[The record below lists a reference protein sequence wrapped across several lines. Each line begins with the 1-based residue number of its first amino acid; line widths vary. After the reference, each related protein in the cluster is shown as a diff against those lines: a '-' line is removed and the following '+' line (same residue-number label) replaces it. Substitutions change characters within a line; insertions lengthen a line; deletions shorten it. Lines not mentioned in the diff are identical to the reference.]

1 MEPDEHV
8 ARIRGW
14 LAAPATDA
22 GVYFAEEGDGWE
34 YRSYAELADLSWSI
48 AALMRER
55 GLPGG
60 AGVCVIMPTGFPC
73 AAAFYAVWAC
83 GGIFTPVAP
92 PLFGDLSQYIA
103 HVAAILEQAQPRL
116 VVTSVEFADLARQA
130 HAAAGRTDE
139 PLVVDLATLPEPGAR
154 EFSDPDECALL
165 QFTSGSTGTPRG
177 VRVSWPNLATNVGM
191 ISALVDWRPGE
202 AMVSWLPLYHD
213 MGLVGAFLT
222 TVTNQGDL
230 YLMRPDQFV
239 RDPARWLRAMT
250 EAQHSPSPSFAL
262 GYVAHRVRPE
272 EVAGLD
278 LSGWRTLA
286 VGSEPVEVADL
297 RSFAALTGP
306 LGFSTRAYTLAYGL
320 AESTLMVTSSA
331 RDRPITALRVDTAAL
346 RFGAPISVL
355 EAAELSD
362 GASVD
367 GAGWITGLGFS
378 TPESTVRVVDSDG
391 NELPDGTLGE
401 MVVVGGSVALG
412 YSGPPGATSST
423 RIEDGVLYSGDAGFL
438 YRGEVFVLGRMGS
451 SLKVRGKPVFME
463 DIESRVAQEAG
474 ITKGKLAAVAIPDAG
489 NQGIVLFAESAP
501 GEWLPKAHTIVRGEL
516 GPARTVQIVTGPR
529 GIIQRTSSGK
539 PRRRHMWELFR
550 AGGIPG
556 SEVYEPDRVGSS
568 EPART
573 GEGPDRDGRS
583 EAAGGAEDAD
593 RAGGRG
599 PALPADR
606 VTGLL
611 EGALG
616 QVRVPDGAAVL
627 FEGSLAEGF
636 GNAGSDVDFLVVAAG
651 DEELPTLPTVLFV
664 DGRRVEIRTRS
675 VAQLRGQLATVA
687 DGSALDEDV
696 LNRCQR
702 FLGATVVRAGGD
714 VDLAALRAVLA
725 PAELAERLA
734 GWWTARAGQAL
745 RYAVLWQLLGANAE
759 ALEWARDGVNQALKA
774 WAARSGETYL
784 ETKWLPEQLAR
795 TGAEGRALAAR
806 ARALSAVTEL
816 LAFAAELGVDSVP
829 DDPARLLFAR
839 RPGVTTWQIGDRV
852 HVLRGDDVFVLADDA
867 ARAWRSVV
875 FRRPVP
881 VLLER
886 GGSIGAELAEFV
898 RLGFVG
904 VEWRGAGVLTP
915 ALAMCDPVRPYT
927 PVPHG
932 AAPALG
938 VRGAA
943 GSGAAVTLSPLPA
956 RRFTE
961 CALQLVWSNIVLENA
976 GEDLAGAVKDGQWA
990 VADIAAHRMLAMAVR
1005 VLVSAFGIHP
1015 LPADVA
1021 ASATLERLLP
1031 AAAEH
1036 RAELLAALAAAQTVR
1051 FSPAVDGISAL
1062 GAQPEPGSPGA
1073 AAVET
1078 GAERVVDA
1086 AVETGAGGAERV
1098 VYAAGDP
1105 ASALALL
1112 DDFVT
1117 LVRRVAGGTDFPAS
1131 FDSREQW
1138 RRTLAI
1144 GYDWLRIAGYL
1155 NTDLPLDEARD
1166 LLASGG
1172 QQPHLREGAQG

>member
-8 ARIRGW
+8 ATIRDW

-34 YRSYAELADLSWSI
+34 YRSYAELAELSWSI

-92 PLFGDLSQYIA
+92 PLFGDLGQYIA

-139 PLVVDLATLPEPGAR
+139 PLVVDPATLPAAGDR

-191 ISALVDWRPGE
+191 ISRLVDWRPGE

-250 EAQHSPSPSFAL
+250 KAQHSPSPSFAL
-262 GYVAHRVRPE
+262 GYVAHRVRAE
-272 EVAGLD
+272 EIAGLD

-286 VGSEPVEVADL
+286 VGSEPVELADL

-331 RDRPITALRVDTAAL
+331 RDRPITALRVDTAGL
-346 RFGAPISVL
+346 RFGAPVPVL
-355 EAAELSD
+355 EVAELRD
-362 GASVD
+362 GASVE
-367 GAGWITGLGFS
+367 GTGWITGLGFS
-378 TPESTVRVVDSDG
+378 TPESTVRVVDSAG
-391 NELPDGTLGE
+391 VELPDGTLGE
-401 MVVVGGSVALG
+401 MTVVGGSVALG
-412 YSGPPGATSST
+412 YSGPPGPASST
-423 RIEDGVLYSGDAGFL
+423 RIEGGVLYSGDAGFL

-474 ITKGKLAAVAIPDAG
+474 ITKGKLAAVAVPDAG

-501 GEWLPKAHTIVRGEL
+501 GEWLAKAHNIIRGEL
-516 GPARTVQIVTGPR
+516 GPAQTVRIVTGPR

-550 AGGIPG
+550 SGGIPG
-556 SEVYEPDRVGSS
+556 SEVYEPDPSVVG
-568 EPART
+568 A
-573 GEGPDRDGRS
+573 DGRES
-583 EAAGGAEDAD
+583 RAA
-593 RAGGRG
+593 RARPG
-599 PALPADR
+599 PALPAER
-606 VTGLL
+606 VAGLL
-611 EGALG
+611 EAALR
-616 QVRVPDGAAVL
+616 QVRVPEGAAVL

-675 VAQLRGQLATVA
+675 VAQLHRQLVTVA
-687 DGSALDEDV
+687 EGSALGEDV

-702 FLGATVVRAGGD
+702 FLGATVVRSGAA
-714 VDLAALRAVLA
+714 VDLDALRALLPVD
-725 PAELAERLA
+725 ELAARLS
-734 GWWTARAGQAL
+734 GWWSERARQAL
-745 RYAVLWQLLGANAE
+745 RYAVLWRALGADAE
-759 ALEWARDGVNQALKA
+759 ALEWARDGVNQALKG

-784 ETKWLPEQLAR
+784 ESKWLPEQLAR
-795 TGAEGRALAAR
+795 AGSEGRARAAR
-806 ARALSAVTEL
+806 VPSGVAES
-816 LAFAAELGVDSVP
+816 LAFAAELGVDGVP
-829 DDPARLLFAR
+829 DDPGQLRFAR

-852 HVLRGDDVFVLADDA
+852 HVLRGDDVFVLADEA

-875 FRRPVP
+875 FRRPVAA
-881 VLLER
+881 VLER
-886 GGSIGAELAEFV
+886 GGAIGAELAEFV

-904 VEWRGAGVLTP
+904 VEWRGAGVLNP

-961 CALQLVWSNIVLENA
+961 CALRLVWSNIVLENA
-976 GEDLAGAVKDGQWA
+976 REDLAGAVKDGQWA
-990 VADIAAHRMLAMAVR
+990 VAGVAAHRMLAMAVR
-1005 VLVSAFGIHP
+1005 VLLSAFGVHP

-1021 ASATLERLLP
+1021 AAVTLERLLP

-1036 RAELLAALAAAQTVR
+1036 RAELLGALATAQGAR
-1051 FSPAVDGISAL
+1051 FDG
-1062 GAQPEPGSPGA
+1062 
-1073 AAVET
+1073 
-1078 GAERVVDA
+1078 
-1086 AVETGAGGAERV
+1086 
-1098 VYAAGDP
+1098 AGDP
-1105 ASALALL
+1105 TSALALL
-1112 DDFVT
+1112 DDFVA

-1172 QQPHLREGAQG
+1172 QQPHLREGAQA

>member
-8 ARIRGW
+8 ATIRGW

-34 YRSYAELADLSWSI
+34 YRSYAELAELSWSI

-92 PLFGDLSQYIA
+92 PLFGDLNQYIA
-103 HVAAILEQAQPRL
+103 HVAAILEQARPRL

-139 PLVVDLATLPEPGAR
+139 PLVVDPATLPAPGER

-191 ISALVDWRPGE
+191 ISRLVDWRPGE

-250 EAQHSPSPSFAL
+250 RAQHSPSPSFAL
-262 GYVAHRVRPE
+262 GYVAHRVRAE
-272 EVAGLD
+272 EIAELD

-286 VGSEPVEVADL
+286 VGSEPVELADL

-331 RDRPITALRVDTAAL
+331 RDRPITALRVDPAGL
-346 RFGAPISVL
+346 RFGAPVPVL
-355 EAAELSD
+355 EVAELRD
-362 GASVD
+362 GASIE

-378 TPESTVRVVDSDG
+378 TPESTVRVVDADG
-391 NELPDGTLGE
+391 VELPDGTLGE
-401 MVVVGGSVALG
+401 MTVVGGSVALG
-412 YSGPPGATSST
+412 YSGPAGPASST
-423 RIEDGVLYSGDAGFL
+423 RIEGGVLYSGDAGFL
-438 YRGEVFVLGRMGS
+438 CRGEVFVLGRMGS

-474 ITKGKLAAVAIPDAG
+474 ITKGKLAAVAVPDAG

-501 GEWLPKAHTIVRGEL
+501 GEWLAKAHTIIRGEL
-516 GPARTVQIVTGPR
+516 GPAQTVRIVTGPR

-550 AGGIPG
+550 SGGIPG
-556 SEVYEPDRVGSS
+556 GEVYEPDRTAAGAV
-568 EPART
+568 
-573 GEGPDRDGRS
+573 DRDQARGS
-583 EAAGGAEDAD
+583 VSHGHEPDPSVIGEAAPG
-593 RAGGRG
+593 RRVAGGVRGRPG
-599 PALPADR
+599 PALPAQR
-606 VTGLL
+606 VAGLL
-611 EGALG
+611 EAALR
-616 QVRVPDGAAVL
+616 QVRVPEGAAVL

-675 VAQLRGQLATVA
+675 VAQLHRQLATVA

-702 FLGATVVRAGGD
+702 FLGATVVRPGSA
-714 VDLAALRAVLA
+714 VDLDALRALLPVE
-725 PAELAERLA
+725 ELVARLS
-734 GWWTARAGQAL
+734 GWWSGRAAQAL
-745 RYAVLWQLLGANAE
+745 RYAVLWRALGADAE
-759 ALEWARDGVNQALKA
+759 ASEWARDGVNQALKG

-784 ETKWLPEQLAR
+784 ESKWLPEQLERA
-795 TGAEGRALAAR
+795 GAAGRAAAAR
-806 ARALSAVTEL
+806 VPSGVAES
-816 LAFAAELGVDSVP
+816 LAFAAELGVDGVP
-829 DDPARLLFAR
+829 DDPAQLRFTR

-852 HVLRGDDVFVLADDA
+852 HVLRGEDVFVLADGA

-875 FRRPVP
+875 FRRPVDA
-881 VLLER
+881 VLER
-886 GGSIGAELAEFV
+886 GGAIGAELAEFV

-961 CALQLVWSNIVLENA
+961 CALRLVWSNIVLENA
-976 GEDLAGAVKDGQWA
+976 REDLAGAVKDGQWA

-1005 VLVSAFGIHP
+1005 VLLSAFGVHP

-1021 ASATLERLLP
+1021 AAATLERLLP

-1036 RAELLAALAAAQTVR
+1036 RAELLVTLGAAQGAR
-1051 FSPAVDGISAL
+1051 FA
-1062 GAQPEPGSPGA
+1062 
-1073 AAVET
+1073 
-1078 GAERVVDA
+1078 
-1086 AVETGAGGAERV
+1086 
-1098 VYAAGDP
+1098 AAGDP
-1105 ASALALL
+1105 SSALALL
-1112 DDFVT
+1112 DDFVS
-1117 LVRRVAGGTDFPAS
+1117 LVRRVAGGSDFPAS

-1172 QQPHLREGAQG
+1172 QQPHLREGAQA

>member
-1 MEPDEHV
+1 MQPDEHV
-8 ARIRGW
+8 ATIRNW

-92 PLFGDLSQYIA
+92 PLFGDLQQYIA
-103 HVAAILEQAQPRL
+103 HVAAILEQARPAL

-130 HAAAGRTDE
+130 NAAAGRTDE
-139 PLVVDLATLPEPGAR
+139 PLVVDPATLLAGAER

-177 VRVSWPNLATNVGM
+177 VRVSWPNLATNVAM

-250 EAQHSPSPSFAL
+250 KAQHSPSPSFAL

-272 EVAGLD
+272 EIAGLD

-286 VGSEPVEVADL
+286 VGSEPVELADL

-306 LGFSTRAYTLAYGL
+306 LGFSMRAYTLAYGL

-331 RDRPITALRVDTAAL
+331 RDRPITALRVDTAGL
-346 RFGAPISVL
+346 RFGAAVPVL
-355 EAAELSD
+355 EAAELRD
-362 GASVD
+362 GAGVEGS
-367 GAGWITGLGFS
+367 GWITGLGFS
-378 TPESTVRVVDSDG
+378 TPESTVRVVDSEG

-401 MVVVGGSVALG
+401 MTVAGGSVALG
-412 YSGPPGATSST
+412 YSGPPGPASST

-463 DIESRVAQEAG
+463 DIESRVAREAG
-474 ITKGKLAAVAIPDAG
+474 ITKGKLAAVAVPDAG
-489 NQGIVLFAESAP
+489 QQGIVLFAESAP
-501 GEWLPKAHTIVRGEL
+501 GEWLPKAHTIIRGEL
-516 GPARTVQIVTGPR
+516 GPAQSVRIVTGPR

-556 SEVYEPDRVGSS
+556 SAVYEPDR
-568 EPART
+568 
-573 GEGPDRDGRS
+573 GEIAPSGGGPDP
-583 EAAGGAEDAD
+583 AADA
-593 RAGGRG
+593 RG
-599 PALPADR
+599 SVREPALPAER
-606 VTGLL
+606 VAGLL
-611 EGALG
+611 EAALRH
-616 QVRVPDGAAVL
+616 VRVPAGAAVL

-687 DGSALDEDV
+687 AGSALDEDV

-702 FLGATVVRAGGD
+702 FLGATVVKPGSE
-714 VDLAALRAVLA
+714 VDLDALRAVLPA
-725 PAELAERLA
+725 AELAARLS
-734 GWWTARAGQAL
+734 GWWSARARQAL
-745 RYAVLWQLLGANAE
+745 RYAVLWRTLGADAE

-774 WAARSGETYL
+774 WAARAGETYL
-784 ETKWLPEQLAR
+784 EAKWLPQQLAR
-795 TGAEGRALAAR
+795 AGGPAVPAA
-806 ARALSAVTEL
+806 ADVAGL
-816 LAFAAELGVDSVP
+816 LAFAAELGVDPGP
-829 DDPARLLFAR
+829 DDPAPLLFAR

-852 HVLRGDDVFVLADDA
+852 HVLRGDDVFVLTDAA

-875 FRRPVP
+875 FRRPVGA
-881 VLLER
+881 VLER
-886 GGSIGAELAEFV
+886 GGAIGAELAEFV
-898 RLGFVG
+898 RLGFVA
-904 VEWRGAGVLTP
+904 VEWRGDGVLAP

-927 PVPHG
+927 PVPYG

-938 VRGAA
+938 VRGAVR
-943 GSGAAVTLSPLPA
+943 GGAPVTLSPLPA

-961 CALQLVWSNIVLENA
+961 CALRLVWSNIVLENA
-976 GEDLAGAVKDGQWA
+976 REDLAGAVKDGQWA
-990 VADIAAHRMLAMAVR
+990 VADIAAHRMLAMGVR
-1005 VLVSAFGIHP
+1005 VLLSAFGMHP

-1021 ASATLERLLP
+1021 AAATLERLLP
-1031 AAAEH
+1031 PAAEH
-1036 RAELLAALAAAQTVR
+1036 RAELLAALAVAQAVR
-1051 FSPAVDGISAL
+1051 F
-1062 GAQPEPGSPGA
+1062 GA
-1073 AAVET
+1073 A
-1078 GAERVVDA
+1078 D
-1086 AVETGAGGAERV
+1086 
-1098 VYAAGDP
+1098 DP
-1105 ASALALL
+1105 ASALTLL

-1117 LVRRVAGGTDFPAS
+1117 LVRRVAGGSDFPAS

-1172 QQPHLREGAQG
+1172 QQPHLREGAEA